1 MISWVK
7 GTLQSITQCGFR
19 ACSSVCECVCVCMSA
34 CRRRSQKLVAWLCST
49 LALALLCA
57 LLCCLPLLL
66 LAGVFCV
73 SVFCLP
79 AAAATATA
87 CLLPPLPAACRMPP
101 AAVSWHVVL
110 ALSLGFGL
118 AGWHAGCS
126 LLSRLP
132 RSRRCDG
139 SSNGSGGGASHFAL
153 LNFQF
158 QL

>member
-1 MISWVK
+1 MAFVPAR
-7 GTLQSITQCGFR
+7 QCV
-19 ACSSVCECVCVCMSA
+19 SVCVCVCPHVAVVRKSLWRGFARRWLWRCSA
-34 CRRRSQKLVAWLCST
+34 LCS
-49 LALALLCA
+49 AV
-57 LLCCLPLLL
+57 CCCW

-79 AAAATATA
+79 AAAAATATA

-139 SSNGSGGGASHFAL
+139 SSNGSNGSGGGASHFAL